1 MVVLVSALLGAVVA
15 VAATVAIERLG
26 GRLGG
31 VVGAMPTTIVP
42 ASLGLWAAASG
53 PAFDQA
59 MGTIPVGLLVDALFL
74 ATWRYLPAHLH
85 PTWSSRARLAVMV
98 VGSLAVWGVGA
109 GVGLRVLSTAA
120 VRAQP
125 LAAGMVGL
133 GGLAV
138 AGGLLVAV
146 APAPSGAGRRVLPTT
161 LVLRGL
167 LAALAVGAAVALG
180 AWGVPVL
187 AGLAAVFPAIFLTT
201 MVSLWVSQGE
211 EVPVGAVG
219 SIVLGSC
226 SVGVFALVSAWTFPW
241 QGPWV
246 GAALS
251 WAVAV
256 LSVSLPLALWLRR

>member
-1 MVVLVSALLGAVVA
+1 MVVLASALLGAVVA

-42 ASLGLWAAASG
+42 ASLGLWAAAAG
-53 PAFDQA
+53 PPFDLA
-59 MGTIPVGLLVDALFL
+59 MGTIPVGLLADALFL
-74 ATWRYLPAHLH
+74 ATWRYLPAQL
-85 PTWSSRARLAVMV
+85 PVTWSSRSRLTVMV
-98 VGSLAVWGVGA
+98 VGSLAVWGVA
-109 GVGLRVLSTAA
+109 AWIGLLGLSTPALQ
-120 VRAQP
+120 AQP
-125 LAAGMVGL
+125 LL
-133 GGLAV
+133 SGLAALGLLGL
-138 AGGLLVAV
+138 AGALLVAV
-146 APAPSGAGRRVLPTT
+146 APAASGAARRVSPTT
-161 LVLRGL
+161 LGLRGL
-167 LAALAVGAAVALG
+167 LAALAVGGAVALG
-180 AWGVPVL
+180 ALGVPVL

-211 EVPVGAVG
+211 DVPVGAVG

-246 GAALS
+246 GAALA
-251 WAVAV
+251 WLAAV